1 VHWFLEH
8 WPDLV
13 IAAVLGVFIDLL
25 RVGSRIREGWRWVKD
40 KYAETSVAQINRRIT
55 EQEKYQNTLQ
65 SYLASDKAV
74 YMAMLRAIVGML
86 LFMCTAGSILIL
98 GRMRLVQFPG
108 SEIVAFG
115 VLVLT
120 IVAGIST
127 MQPGS
132 FDVAKISELIK
143 KVDAELLAL
152 NEARLKMLNKK

>member
-1 VHWFLEH
+1 
-8 WPDLV
+8 
-13 IAAVLGVFIDLL
+13 
-25 RVGSRIREGWRWVKD
+25 
-40 KYAETSVAQINRRIT
+40 
-55 EQEKYQNTLQ
+55 
-65 SYLASDKAV
+65 
-74 YMAMLRAIVGML
+74 MLRAVVGML

-152 NEARLKMLNKK
+152 NEARLKILNKK